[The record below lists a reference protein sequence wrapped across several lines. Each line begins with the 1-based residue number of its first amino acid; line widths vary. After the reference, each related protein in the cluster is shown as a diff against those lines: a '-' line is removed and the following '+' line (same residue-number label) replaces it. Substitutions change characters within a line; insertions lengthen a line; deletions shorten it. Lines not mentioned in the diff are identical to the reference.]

1 MSERDMREI
10 RLRVNG
16 KEETLSARGEETLL
30 RALRRIG
37 YVEVKLSC
45 EGGDCGACAV
55 LLNGAAVNACLVFAA
70 QADGAEVVTV
80 RGIGTEEDL
89 HPIQAQLVEKGGV
102 QCGFCTPGIVV
113 AAKALLDENP
123 APTREEIRRGLAGNL
138 CRCTG
143 YKKIFEA
150 VEAAARQMGGGEDA

>member
-1 MSERDMREI
+1 MSDYEVS
-10 RLRVNG
+10 LNVNG
-16 KEETLSARGEETLL
+16 ETKKASVRADETLL
-30 RALRRIG
+30 RLLRQL
-37 YVEVKLSC
+37 EHFDVKASC

-55 LLNGAAVNACLVFAA
+55 LLDGVAVNACLVFAV

-80 RGIGTEEDL
+80 RGIGTEENL
-89 HPIQAQLVEKGGV
+89 HPIQREMVERGGL

-123 APTREEIRRGLAGNL
+123 DPTLEDIRRGLAGNL

-143 YKKIFEA
+143 YQKIFEA
-150 VEAAARQMGGGEDA
+150 VTAAAGEMRK

>member
-1 MSERDMREI
+1 MDTHEI
-10 RLRVNG
+10 ALRVNG
-16 KEETLSARGEETLL
+16 KSETLTVRGEETLL

-37 YVEVKLSC
+37 YLEVKLSC
-45 EGGDCGACAV
+45 EGGDCGACAI
-55 LLNGAAVNACLVFAA
+55 LLDGVAVNACLLFAA
-70 QADGAEVVTV
+70 QADGADVLTV

-89 HPIQAQLVEKGGV
+89 HPIQEQIIEKGGV

-123 APTREEIRRGLAGNL
+123 APDQEDIRRGLAGNL

-150 VEAAARQMGGGEDA
+150 VAAAAQQMGGGGDA

>member
-1 MSERDMREI
+1 MDTHEI
-10 RLRVNG
+10 ALRVNG
-16 KEETLSARGEETLL
+16 KRETLTVRGEETLL

-37 YVEVKLSC
+37 YLEVKLSC
-45 EGGDCGACAV
+45 EGGDCGACAI
-55 LLNGAAVNACLVFAA
+55 LLDGVAVNACLLFAA
-70 QADGAEVVTV
+70 QADGADVRTV
-80 RGIGTEEDL
+80 RGIGTEDDL
-89 HPIQAQLVEKGGV
+89 HPIQEQIIEKGGV

-123 APTREEIRRGLAGNL
+123 APGHEDIRRALAGNL

-150 VEAAARQMGGGEDA
+150 VAAAARQMRGGGGA

>member
-1 MSERDMREI
+1 MSAYEI
-10 RLRVNG
+10 NVSVNG
-16 KEETLSARGEETLL
+16 NDETLAVRGEDTLL

-55 LLNGAAVNACLVFAA
+55 LLDGVAVNACLVFAA
-70 QADGAEVVTV
+70 QADGAEVTTV
-80 RGIGTEEDL
+80 RGVGTEGDL
-89 HPIQAQLVEKGGV
+89 HPVQEQLIEKGGV
-102 QCGFCTPGIVV
+102 QCGFCTPGVV
-113 AAKALLDENP
+113 VSAKALLDENA
-123 APTREEIRRGLAGNL
+123 APTREDIQRGLAGNL

-150 VEAAARQMGGGEDA
+150 VSAAARQISEGGGS

>member
-1 MSERDMREI
+1 MSAYEI
-10 RLRVNG
+10 KLQVNG
-16 KEETLSARGEETLL
+16 KDETLAVKGNETLL

-45 EGGDCGACAV
+45 EGGDCGACAI
-55 LLNGAAVNACLVFAA
+55 LLDGVAVNACLMFAA
-70 QADGAEVVTV
+70 QADGSEITTV
-80 RGIGTEEDL
+80 RGIGTEGDL
-89 HPIQAQLVEKGGV
+89 HPVQEQIIEKGGV

-113 AAKALLDENP
+113 SAKALLDENP
-123 APTREEIRRGLAGNL
+123 APTREDIQRGLAGNL

-150 VEAAARQMGGGEDA
+150 VAAAARQMNEGDDS

>member
-1 MSERDMREI
+1 MSARDI
-10 RLRVNG
+10 TLRVNG

-37 YVEVKLSC
+37 CVEVKLSC

-55 LLNGAAVNACLVFAA
+55 LLDGVAVNACLAFAA
-70 QADGAEVVTV
+70 QADGCEVVTA
-80 RGIGTEEDL
+80 RGIGTEDDL
-89 HPIQAQLVEKGGV
+89 HPIQAHLVEKGGV

-123 APTREEIRRGLAGNL
+123 APTREEVRRGLAGNL

-150 VEAAARQMGGGEDA
+150 VEAAARQMREGDDS

>member
-1 MSERDMREI
+1 MDAYDI
-10 RLRVNG
+10 TLRVNG
-16 KEETLSARGEETLL
+16 KRETLSVRGEETLL

-55 LLNGAAVNACLVFAA
+55 LLDGVAVNACLMFAA
-70 QADGAEVVTV
+70 QADGADVVTV

-89 HPIQAQLVEKGGV
+89 HPIQEQMVEKGGV

-113 AAKALLDENP
+113 AAKALLEENP
-123 APTREEIRRGLAGNL
+123 APTHEEIRRGLAGNL

-150 VEAAARQMGGGEDA
+150 VEAAARQMRTGGEA